1 MVGKRILCL
10 LMTAA
15 LIFLCGCGN
24 REKDA
29 DAPAEAL
36 PTQAPTSAPMGPA
49 AQAVERLLAPYLS
62 EIARVSAQA
71 GEDAACAIPSQILS
85 RFAADAQA
93 QGASPEDGRWV
104 FSLREAGD
112 HTYESSAMELYESDP
127 TLLSATPDPGN
138 EAPQDHQL
146 MGDYD
151 VTGGGRFV
159 RVRAYDAAE
168 SLQEGKAEFTDTLN
182 DETTGHELF
191 SFAVRDGKIYFV
203 DAAMI
208 LTAGLDGLED
218 KGMYLV
224 AAGYVGE
231 NALDVVEYETQGAD
245 RLPDPRTLELAELLT
260 AITPLSRI
268 SDQNGRISLSP

>member
-1 MVGKRILCL
+1 MGKRILCL
-10 LMTAA
+10 LLTAA

-24 REKDA
+24 QEKDA
-29 DAPAEAL
+29 PVPAEAL
-36 PTQAPTSAPMGPA
+36 PTQAPTAAPMGPA
-49 AQAVERLLAPYLS
+49 AQAVERLLAPYRS

-71 GEDAACAIPSQILS
+71 GEGAACVIPSQVLS
-85 RFAADAQA
+85 QFAADAQA
-93 QGASPEDGRWV
+93 ADAAPEDGHWA
-104 FSLREAGD
+104 FSLQEAGD

-168 SLQEGKAEFTDTLN
+168 SLTEGKAEFTDTLN
-182 DETTGHELF
+182 GETTGRELF
-191 SFAVRDGKIYFV
+191 SFAVRDGKMYFV

-218 KGMYLV
+218 RGMYLV

-231 NALDVVEYETQGAD
+231 NALDVIEYETQGAEN
-245 RLPDPRTLELAELLT
+245 LPDPRTLELSNLL
-260 AITPLSRI
+260 ANVMPLSRI